1 MCHGHDNFK
10 FRIFLIFKYCENK
23 RFILLC
29 FYDFQ
34 HKNVFGDA
42 TIKAIVAESYKQ
54 VMTSCN
60 RVNFQLRITIKLKL
74 SFTFFY
80 FSHYVGKLTK
90 LIGLFSTT
98 T

>member
-10 FRIFLIFKYCENK
+10 FRIFVIFKPCENK

-29 FYDFQ
+29 FCDIQ
-34 HKNVFGDA
+34 HKNVFGDS
-42 TIKAIVAESYKQ
+42 TIKAIVAESDKQ

-60 RVNFQLRITIKLKL
+60 RVNFQLRITITLTL

-80 FSHYVGKLTK
+80 FLHYVGKLTK
-90 LIGLFSTT
+90 LTGLFSTT